1 MIYLDNSATTPI
13 DPEVLDA
20 MLPYLKE
27 EYGNPSSMHYTL
39 AKKAEKAV
47 NEARKKLASLI
58 NSKPEEI
65 IFTSCASESNNLI
78 IKGIAD
84 YKKYY
89 EQSGNHIIT
98 SKVEHK
104 SVLQTCKF
112 LNGEVYL
119 NKEKNKRKAYISRKT
134 ESIKI
139 DRGYEVTFLD
149 VNGYGQVENCILEN
163 SIKDNTILTSLIW
176 GNNEIGSL
184 NDIKSLSKLAKDKK
198 VLFHSDATQV
208 LGKINIDVNE
218 VPVDFLS
225 FSAHK
230 LYGPKGVGA
239 CYIRNKFKGA
249 PNINMTALIHG
260 GMQEDG
266 YRAGTHAVHNIVGFG
281 KAAEIAKRDMNDY
294 VKKIIDLEIETKKML
309 LAKFSKIEFLG
320 DPDNHIPGVIP
331 VIIPGIINIILIKD
345 ICYEAAISSGSA
357 CSIGEP
363 SYVIESIGK
372 ANFSNNF
379 LRISLNKHSTNNN
392 IQDLINTHIPLNS

>member
-1 MIYLDNSATTPI
+1 MIYLDNNATTPI

-27 EYGNPSSMHYTL
+27 EYGNPSSRHYTL
-39 AKKAEKAV
+39 AKNAERAV
-47 NEARKKLASLI
+47 EEAREKLASLI
-58 NSKPEEI
+58 NAKSDEI
-65 IFTSCASESNNLI
+65 IFTSGASESNNLI

-89 EQSGNHIIT
+89 EHGGNHIIT

-119 NKEKNKRKAYISRKT
+119 NKEKNKKRSYVARKVENVKV
-134 ESIKI
+134 

-149 VNGYGQVENCILEN
+149 VNEYGQVEENTLLET
-163 SIKDNTILTSLIW
+163 IKDNTILVSLIW

-184 NDIKSLSKLAKDKK
+184 NNISILSKIVQDRN

-208 LGKINIDVNE
+208 LGKIDIDVNA

-230 LYGPKGVGA
+230 IYGPKGIGA
-239 CYIRNKFKGA
+239 CYLRKNKFA
-249 PNINMTALIHG
+249 LPDLTALIHG
-260 GMQEDG
+260 GEQEYG

-281 KAAEIAKRDMNDY
+281 KAAEIAKRDMKSYIIKLNELE
-294 VKKIIDLEIETKKML
+294 VESKKFIK
-309 LAKFSKIEFLG
+309 AKFSNVEFLG
-320 DPDNHIPGVIP
+320 DPINHIPGVIP
-331 VIIPGIINIILIKD
+331 MILPGVINEMLIERLSND
-345 ICYEAAISSGSA
+345 VALSSGSA

-363 SYVIESIGK
+363 SYVINEVNKRSS
-372 ANFSNNF
+372 SNNF
-379 LRISLNKHSTNNN
+379 IRISLNKYFTEQSIKNAFAIFNR
-392 IQDLINTHIPLNS
+392 